1 MQTGRCSEKKIN
13 TSILELLDISINIY
27 ICKVSDNVFSF
38 IPCRHVIQNVFV
50 CFWSEWQQVFQIM
63 YV

>member
-1 MQTGRCSEKKIN
+1 MGCSEKKLAL
-13 TSILELLDISINIY
+13 SILELLDISINIY

-50 CFWSEWQQVFQIM
+50 CF
-63 YV
+63 